1 MVFYQKR
8 EMQYDMM
15 DYQPSCGQFRIRTVK
30 DGYGQTIITGY
41 AGLTD
46 GQ

>member
-1 MVFYQKR
+1 
-8 EMQYDMM
+8 MM
-15 DYQPSCGQFRIRTVK
+15 EIINRLVDNSEFEPYK